1 MMGRIDGKVCLIT
14 GAANGLGAATA
25 RLLASEGGR
34 MVLTDIDRDRGE
46 LLATELQQAGAEAIF
61 LSHNVTLEEEWQ
73 TVFDALLTQF
83 GRLDVLVNNAGGG
96 TYNDLETLSLED
108 WRNIISLNLDSTF
121 IGTQLA
127 VKTMKASGGGSIINM
142 SSVGGLV
149 GSPNL
154 VAYSAAKA
162 GVKLFSKA
170 AAIHCGQQR
179 YNIRINSVH
188 PGLIKTESGMEMAS
202 KATGMSVEDAE
213 AAFSAM
219 HPIGRIGLPEEI
231 AAMVL
236 FLASDESSFATGGEF
251 VVDGGYT
258 AQ

>member
-1 MMGRIDGKVCLIT
+1 MGRIEGKICLIT
-14 GAANGLGAATA
+14 GASSGLGEAAA
-25 RLLASEGGR
+25 RLLAAEGGR
-34 MVLTDIDRDRGE
+34 MILTDINTEKGE
-46 LLATELQQAGAEAIF
+46 ALASELNGEGREVTF
-61 LSHNVTLEEEWQ
+61 LAHNVTSEEEWRQ
-73 TVFDALLTQF
+73 VFDVLQSKY

-96 TYNDLETLSLED
+96 TYNDLETLSLSE

-127 VKTMKASGGGSIINM
+127 VKLMKQGDGGSIINM

-170 AAIHCGQQR
+170 AAIHCGQQG
-179 YNIRINSVH
+179 YNIRINTVH

-202 KATGMSVEDAE
+202 KATGMSPAEAE

-219 HPIGRIGLPEEI
+219 HPIGRIGKPEEI

>member
-1 MMGRIDGKVCLIT
+1 MGRIDGKVCLIT

-34 MVLTDIDRDRGE
+34 MVLTDIDRSRGE
-46 LLATELQQAGAEAIF
+46 VLAAELQQAGAEAIF
-61 LSHNVTLEEEWQ
+61 LSHNVTLEDEWHS
-73 TVFDALLTQF
+73 VFDALLSQF

-96 TYNDLETLSLED
+96 TYNDLETLTLAE

-127 VKTMKASGGGSIINM
+127 VKTMKESGGGSIINM

-170 AAIHCGQQR
+170 AAIHCGQQA
-179 YNIRINSVH
+179 YNIRINTVH

-202 KATGMSVEDAE
+202 KATGMSPAEAE

-219 HPIGRIGLPEEI
+219 HPIGRIGKPEEI

-236 FLASDESSFATGGEF
+236 FLASDESSFATGAEF
-251 VVDGGYT
+251 VIDGGYT

>member
-1 MMGRIDGKVCLIT
+1 MGRIDGKVCLIT
-14 GAANGLGAATA
+14 GASSGLGEAAA
-25 RLLASEGGR
+25 RLLAAEGGQ
-34 MVLTDIDRDRGE
+34 MVLTDINTEKGE
-46 LLATELQQAGAEAIF
+46 ALAEELNRQGLETVF
-61 LSHNVTLEEEWQ
+61 LSHNVISEEDWHR
-73 TVFDALLTQF
+73 VFDTLLAKY

-96 TYNDLETLSLED
+96 TYNDLETLSLDE
-108 WRNIISLNLDSTF
+108 WRKIISLNLDSTF

-127 VKTMKASGGGSIINM
+127 VKTMKENGGGSIINM

-162 GVKLFSKA
+162 GVKLFSKS
-170 AAIHCGQQR
+170 AAIHCGQQG
-179 YNIRINSVH
+179 YNIRINTIH

-202 KATGMSVEDAE
+202 KATGMSAEDAE

-219 HPIGRIGLPEEI
+219 HPIGRIGLPDEI

>member
-1 MMGRIDGKVCLIT
+1 MNRVMDKTCLIT

-25 RLLASEGGR
+25 KLLSREGGKI
-34 MVLTDIDRDRGE
+34 VLTDIDAAKGEQLAQEIRD
-46 LLATELQQAGAEAIF
+46 AGAEALFIRHDVT
-61 LSHNVTLEEEWQ
+61 SETDWSNVIARTLGK
-73 TVFDALLTQF
+73 F

-96 TYNDLETLSLED
+96 TYNDIETLSLAD
-108 WRNIISLNLDSTF
+108 WKAIIALNLDSTF

-127 VKTMKASGGGSIINM
+127 IRTMKDTGGGSIINM

-162 GVKLFSKA
+162 GVKLFTKSV
-170 AAIHCGQQR
+170 AIHCGAQN
-179 YNIRINSVH
+179 YNIRVNSVH

-202 KATGMSVEDAE
+202 KATGMSPEEAE
-213 AAFSAM
+213 AAFASM
-219 HPIGRIGLPEEI
+219 HPIGRIGKPAEI
-231 AAMVL
+231 ANMVL

>member
-1 MMGRIDGKVCLIT
+1 MGRIDGKVCLIT
-14 GAANGLGAATA
+14 GASSGLGEAAA
-25 RLLASEGGR
+25 RLLAAEGGR
-34 MVLTDIDRDRGE
+34 MILTDINAEKGE
-46 LLATELQQAGAEAIF
+46 ALAAELNREGREATF
-61 LSHNVTLEEEWQ
+61 LTHNVTCEEDWHR
-73 TVFDALLTQF
+73 VFDTLQSQY

-96 TYNDLETLSLED
+96 TYNDLETLSLSE
-108 WRNIISLNLDSTF
+108 WRGIISLNLDSTF

-127 VKTMKASGGGSIINM
+127 VKTMKESGGGSIINM

-170 AAIHCGQQR
+170 AAIHCGQQG
-179 YNIRINSVH
+179 YNIRINTVH

-202 KATGMSVEDAE
+202 KATGMSPAEAE

-219 HPIGRIGLPEEI
+219 HPIGRIGRPEEI

-236 FLASDESSFATGGEF
+236 FLASDESSFATGAEF

>member
-1 MMGRIDGKVCLIT
+1 MGRIDGKVCLIT
-14 GAANGLGAATA
+14 GASSGLGEAAA
-25 RLLASEGGR
+25 RLLAAEGGR
-34 MVLTDIDRDRGE
+34 MILTDINTEKGE
-46 LLATELQQAGAEAIF
+46 ALAVELNREGREAIF
-61 LSHNVTLEEEWQ
+61 LAHNVTCEEDWHR
-73 TVFDALLTQF
+73 VFDTLQNQY

-96 TYNDLETLSLED
+96 TYNDLETLSLNE
-108 WRNIISLNLDSTF
+108 WRGIISLNLDSTF

-127 VKTMKASGGGSIINM
+127 VKTMKESGGGSIINM

-170 AAIHCGQQR
+170 AAIHCGQQG
-179 YNIRINSVH
+179 YNIRINTVH

-202 KATGMSVEDAE
+202 KATGMSPAEAE

-219 HPIGRIGLPEEI
+219 HPIGRIGKPEEI

-236 FLASDESSFATGGEF
+236 FLASDESSFATGAEF

>member
-1 MMGRIDGKVCLIT
+1 MNRVKDKICLVT
-14 GAANGLGAATA
+14 GAANGLGEAAVK
-25 RLLASEGGR
+25 LLAEEGAT
-34 MVLTDIDRDRGE
+34 VILTDIDEERGE
-46 LLATELQQAGAEAIF
+46 NLAQEIRDTGAQALFIRHDVTSEDDWQSVFSTLTERY
-61 LSHNVTLEEEWQ
+61 
-73 TVFDALLTQF
+73 

-96 TYNDLETLSLED
+96 TYNDVETLSLKD
-108 WRNIISLNLDSTF
+108 WKHIIALNLDSTF
-121 IGTQLA
+121 LGTQMA
-127 VKTMKASGGGSIINM
+127 IKSMKESGGGSIINM

-162 GVKLFSKA
+162 GVKLFSKSVA
-170 AAIHCGQQR
+170 LHCGAKK
-179 YNIRINSVH
+179 YNIRVNTVH

-202 KATGMSVEDAE
+202 KATGLSVEEAE
-213 AAFSAM
+213 GAFAAM
-219 HPIGRIGLPEEI
+219 HPIGRIGKPVEI
-231 AAMVL
+231 ANMVL

>member
-1 MMGRIDGKVCLIT
+1 MNRVLDKVCIIT
-14 GAANGLGAATA
+14 GAANGLGEASA
-25 RLLASEGGR
+25 RLLAKEGGT
-34 MVLTDIDRDRGE
+34 VILTDIDVSRGE
-46 LLATELQQAGAEAIF
+46 SIAQSISDDGEKAIF
-61 LSHNVTLEEEWQ
+61 IQHDVTSEKDWNNV
-73 TVFDALLTQF
+73 FTQVMEKF
-83 GRLDVLVNNAGGG
+83 GKVDVLVNNAGGG
-96 TYNDLETLSLED
+96 TYNDVETLSLKD
-108 WRNIISLNLDSTF
+108 WKSIIALNLDSTF

-127 VKTMKASGGGSIINM
+127 IKAMKDTSGGSIVNM

-162 GVKLFSKA
+162 GVKLFSKSV
-170 AAIHCGQQR
+170 AIHCGTQK
-179 YNIRINSVH
+179 YNIRVNTVH

-202 KATGMSVEDAE
+202 KATGLNLEDAE
-213 AAFSAM
+213 AAFASM
-219 HPIGRIGLPEEI
+219 HPIGRIGKPNEI
-231 AAMVL
+231 ANMVL

>member
-1 MMGRIDGKVCLIT
+1 MNRVSDKICLIT
-14 GAANGLGAATA
+14 GAANGLGEATA
-25 RLLASEGGR
+25 KLLAQEGAAV
-34 MVLTDIDRDRGE
+34 VLTDIDVTKGEQLAQEIRDSGAQALFIQHDVTCE
-46 LLATELQQAGAEAIF
+46 EDWTKVISQTLAK
-61 LSHNVTLEEEWQ
+61 
-73 TVFDALLTQF
+73 F
-83 GRLDVLVNNAGGG
+83 GKLDVLVNNAGGG
-96 TYNDLETLSLED
+96 TYNDVETLSLAD
-108 WRNIISLNLDSTF
+108 WKAIIALNLDSTF

-127 VKTMKASGGGSIINM
+127 IKTMKESGGGSIINM

-162 GVKLFSKA
+162 GVKLFTKSV
-170 AAIHCGQQR
+170 AIHCGAQN
-179 YNIRINSVH
+179 YNIRVNTVH

-202 KATGMSVEDAE
+202 KATGMSPQEAE
-213 AAFSAM
+213 TAFAAM
-219 HPIGRIGLPEEI
+219 HPIGRIGKPIEI
-231 AAMVL
+231 ANMVL